1 MMDEKQYTVQEIAK
15 HFRVSRQAIYDW
27 IKEGKL
33 GAIRLGDRVR
43 IPESALRAFIQVI
56 TPGEQV
62 RDESGNWELA
72 PMTA

>member
-1 MMDEKQYTVQEIAK
+1 MEEKQYTVQEIAQ

-43 IPESALRAFIQVI
+43 VPESALTAFIKVI
-56 TPGEQV
+56 APGEKVEETEPGQ
-62 RDESGNWELA
+62 WELA
-72 PMTA
+72 LMAA